1 MTPARTAAKDT
12 NGSPAHLQW
21 ITGVFK
27 LARNANRIG
36 AIFNSFISSMDQIVL
51 LECQFSLALVLVMTH
66 VRRQMKLEKIEL
78 KESIGGGQCLKG
90 ELITTR
96 IILCSQ
102 GCDSTTGNISSGIV
116 NFFCMILITETKSE
130 KKKIPRNTS
139 STGNI
144 FNGH

>member
-1 MTPARTAAKDT
+1 MTPARAAAKET

-51 LECQFSLALVLVMTH
+51 LECQFSLALVLVITY

-78 KESIGGGQCLKG
+78 KEGTGDGRCLKANQSRPG
-90 ELITTR
+90 SYFARRVATP
-96 IILCSQ
+96 Q
-102 GCDSTTGNISSGIV
+102 PGIFLLV
-116 NFFCMILITETKSE
+116 S
-130 KKKIPRNTS
+130 
-139 STGNI
+139 
-144 FNGH
+144 